1 MTDSIVSPMQIN
13 MGCKLARLDPVEVS
27 KPSG

>member
-1 MTDSIVSPMQIN
+1 MPDSIVSSMQIN
-13 MGCKLARLDPVEVS
+13 MGCELAGLDTIEVS